1 MASHRSNVMS
11 LARDVKSASLRDRE
25 KAVDELS
32 HLLNP
37 RNRSANLSD
46 LGDKSYHEIFE
57 AIFSFVLR
65 EKPNFYD
72 KKKSQTTS
80 NSAASRLS
88 KCAAAVRMAAG
99 RSVSKLGRKTL
110 LAIVD
115 HITQVLP
122 GPNDD
127 FVPPLLQDYVKALTE
142 VLSRPAHVELLARK
156 KGEAWE
162 LCVDFFLDV
171 ALFMLP
177 DEGDAS
183 ALTLA
188 RASPAPG
195 SGYTRSTGR
204 STPSTQSQRR
214 TAPGEGGP
222 LKDVLEGLYH
232 LVMGGNAPLLRRL
245 KDITQVVI
253 RVLSMK
259 QLSLGSLQTLAFAII
274 NALFSATQTDDL
286 AHSISMVQSL
296 LPLMSYWWRSE
307 KVSQDE
313 VIRALRIEISRSLFL
328 AHLHIEHLVANS
340 TDDNIRQDLEDLIEN
355 LWTEYSKRGE
365 AFRLQL
371 SDITFSPSS
380 LPAYSLQ
387 LDIFG
392 LRPHNV
398 YGEGHWAVV
407 QNLAFLERI
416 MVLSRDKRQESAPE
430 HDEQRRKRRR
440 IRQDMSRIRL
450 KLKATEV
457 AVQRTALQLV
467 PFLLASNSLGRD
479 ELLDL
484 LPDLVALASDKN
496 PVTASW
502 ALVASASCIFYC
514 ESCHDQTDV
523 WRQLWHLAARS
534 ISLPGTSRAACV
546 LLHAILEADV
556 LPYHTIS
563 QDINSIVTT
572 ADVSG
577 PSVLCDASISLMFH
591 VLHLRHARIPSASQ
605 STCHHI
611 IRWVFLRWNPNEST
625 FASYHSLH
633 IHPIEFVNLLR
644 ACCGTPE
651 LKMGFQTA
659 ASGGP
664 LSETWNSLREIEP
677 FSRYILLLEDDP
689 KKPTTS
695 GRCNL
700 LQATNSPPLADANTR
715 YASQKLTLELFY
727 PKLGELT
734 ELCASWTKR
743 MSEGGIQISFDR
755 FQSLLSACLIG
766 TMLLPQIGDLNST
779 QSSSVEPTL
788 MEILEKGLEAALT
801 SVEPTAFVD
810 STLRAVRPV
819 MPDLNTA
826 SLNQIQSSNAG
837 LLRLLAKIWTVI
849 EDRRTQQ
856 SSGNNVDL
864 MDIDGDFDSQSS
876 RASSILTPAAIPRFN
891 TQLRMDTQAFYTET
905 KARLRFLFIISEDAG
920 QIGLVPDGY
929 VEHLINMHDDELLL
943 CQNLLFD
950 IFRSDLIVTPDNALG
965 IIERLGEYV
974 GQMDYQCAEVA
985 LSTCIGVIDG
995 LHPIWLNDKRYLSE
1009 RVGDLYYHFVKV
1021 CLTSNILSPRA
1032 QISMVRLLFTL
1043 LRANSDYGKDQDL
1056 DSSRTCLLYILKNGP
1071 MSVKYAI
1078 SEKIA
1083 DVFDLF
1089 ILKLHDEVFVD
1100 VLDSL
1105 PTDPTD
1111 TTGIA
1116 FRLLVLANL
1125 ACRWSTLLRRCTY
1138 HIFETPGKIPSSTHY
1153 ATRCLVNVS
1162 RTLQLESPKVLF
1174 RLFSRQ
1180 LLYTWLECDPIKDIP
1195 FSIFG
1200 FATLGDLLKSA
1211 QAEAIGLTVMRGQ
1224 DEASTEVARL
1234 LGGSQNDLIRDN
1246 FTTAVAYSMIFG
1258 DSNGGDD
1265 KERGETYVKKML
1277 GRKAYVEAIYI
1288 NFVDIAALFF
1298 DLIDQENSLE
1308 KVFARFKLDYAG
1320 EIMSAMKAIAH
1331 SPAELPAN
1339 QQPMFKA
1346 KYLIN
1351 ELYRLCQNTEFQF
1364 HELWTPPVVV
1374 SIARKLLNTVHSA
1387 LGPLHA
1393 CSVLRKVRILISLAG
1408 AVALESYP
1416 LEMLLNATRKFIVDS
1431 ECADDALGISQYLLA
1446 EGSKHLTTTPSFLAG
1461 YALSTLAS
1469 LRVFLE
1475 SSQSSTTQESQF
1487 KATMGKAEK
1496 FHGWFSKYL
1505 EDYDSPMFKSLEQR
1519 KAFKSITQSAAR
1531 IRSSGNAER
1540 GTAESKLLLDIL
1552 DDGGSEYQLLNDS
1565 SRQLALGLL
1574 CGDFS
1579 IPISSR
1585 DDIIES
1591 DSDALK
1597 HATAVWKSCDTQD
1610 LSDEYLSWAGRVIG
1624 RSFSA
1629 SGSIPA
1635 DILRESYLDRY
1646 QKIAPGSNG
1655 SEMGILY
1662 LLQDLTANPDSMT
1675 AGLAEAALR
1684 STVSEAALQEDEP
1697 LVIACQRSLSESL
1710 LLTSQWGAYRSP
1722 PSDKGTGT
1730 PASSMDEQAVWLED
1744 ISSKNWLL
1752 KLSAHLAQSVPDSII
1767 LSVLSPILARV
1778 EHFAESAFPFVIHL
1792 VLYFQMNQ
1800 QQTLKRH
1807 LSTAMRDWLQC
1818 TAPAAK
1824 DNLKLLINTLLY
1836 LRTQEYPKESSI
1848 ADRSHWLDVDYALAS
1863 ASASRCGMHKT
1874 ALLLA
1879 ELVSSETSRASRRS
1893 SAAKEADM
1901 SETLLTVFEN
1911 IDDPDAYYGLP
1922 EEASLSNVLAR
1933 VEYENDGPKSL
1944 AFRGAQYDSNIRL
1957 GNPVSQSDGQA
1968 LVKALSTL
1976 GLSGLSNSLLQTQE
1990 SLESS
1995 PASLEST
2002 FSTARKL
2009 EIWNLPAPV
2018 SNHHAV
2024 TVYKAYQS
2032 IHQATDISAVRT
2044 AVHDGFSRTMSSL
2057 TAHGLNATALRKR
2070 LGALASLTELDDVLG
2085 VSDTSE
2091 MENILG
2097 KFKSRSDWMRSGLYD
2112 SVSQILSCRG
2122 TTMSMV
2128 SQQNALRSNIKLSVA
2143 AARQMEVESMITA
2156 SEVYRYHQATQE
2168 SLNISMCLTNLI
2180 SPCTSLDLY
2189 VDAAINIEAANS
2201 LWDYGEMST
2210 SIRMLQ
2216 SIDRDSS
2223 LKKQTISVSRS
2234 DLLSKIGYQVS
2245 VARLEKPHDIQKK
2258 YLEPALKELKGKG
2271 QGREAGLVFHQFA
2284 MFCDQ
2289 QLQDPDGLE
2298 DLTRLQNLRKAKS
2311 DEVSELKSLISS
2323 TRDSQLKTRYSHV
2336 LNKEKQWLD
2345 LDEQE
2350 LRRVEQTRSE
2360 FVRLSLENYLLSLI
2374 ASDEHNNDA
2383 LRFTALWLERSEEE
2397 MTNKAVMRYLSEV
2410 PTRKFASLTN
2420 QLTSRL
2426 QDHDTTF
2433 QKLLL
2438 ELVYKICVDHP
2449 YHGMYQIWSG
2459 TKAKAQQ
2466 KDEVAVLRVRA
2477 TDRVAKRLAETQSVS
2492 SIWLSIDKTSK
2503 YYHALAMDRNPNKYK
2518 SGAKIALR
2526 DSTPGHNL
2534 VNCLAKY
2541 RIPSPTMHI
2550 ELSATKDY
2558 SKVPIISKLEPTMTI
2573 ASGVSAP
2580 KIITALGSDG
2590 VRYKQLVKG
2599 GHDDLRQDAIME
2611 QVFSA
2616 VSSLLKL
2623 HRTTQQRN
2631 LGIRTYK
2638 VLPLTASS
2646 GLIEFVP
2653 NTIPLHEFLMPAHER
2668 YYPRDL
2674 KGSQCRKE
2682 IFGVQSRTVET
2693 RISTYR
2699 KVTDR
2704 FHPVMRYFFMEHFM
2718 DPDEW
2723 FVKRLAY
2730 TRSTAAISMLGHVL
2744 GLGDRHGHN
2753 ILLDH
2758 KTGEVVHID
2767 LGVAFEAG
2775 RILPV
2780 PELVPFRLTRDI
2792 VDGMGITKTEGVFR
2806 RCCEFTLDALR
2817 EEQYSIMTILDVLRY
2832 DPLYTWSI
2840 SPLRL
2845 AKLQKARHND
2855 DGVMDDEQSEAE
2867 TKKGKKAVGHVNEPS
2882 EADRALEIVRKKL
2895 SKTLSVT
2902 ATVND
2907 LINQATDERN
2917 LAVLYSDYGSS
2928 SSILSSQTSSTVH
2941 PLKQSRLPPPR
2952 LRRSMQPVAAESTS
2966 PSRRRP
2972 RLDSSSSPSSPTAAS
2987 KRARFEA
2994 VAMTSAKA
3002 RGKLPETIDLTQ
3014 QPSAF
3019 KPYTGAKK
3027 LVIKNLRA
3035 PTSRDAQVTEYYA
3048 RTEKELEGALE
3059 AVFAGRTP
3067 DVPLE
3072 RLYRGVEDVCRK
3084 GDPGKVYRMLKER
3097 IETHLQR
3104 NVLPRIQRN
3113 GGTSD
3118 LDALRS
3124 VLAEW
3129 KTWNTQA
3136 ILIRSTFS
3144 FLDRTHLLR
3153 ESLPSIN
3160 DMTISQFRRMA
3171 FPSQEAVFKTSPGN
3185 KTVAGMCALIEFD
3198 RRGDDRM
3205 DSALL
3210 KDAIMMLYVL
3220 GVYVKHFEPVFL
3232 NHSESYFKDFG
3243 ETWGASSLKD
3253 YIRVSENLLKKEA
3266 HRCIEF
3272 NLDSTTEKQLMD
3284 SAHLHLI
3291 DNYSDKLLNSGNLAK
3306 LLSDREVK
3314 SMKALYDLLRL
3325 SGIQKKMKT
3334 PWGDY
3339 IRTTGA
3345 AIISD
3350 KARGDEMVLRLLEH
3364 RRSLDLMIRDAFGK
3378 DEDFLWG
3385 MREAFGK
3392 FMNDRK
3398 VASCWDTGTSKIG
3411 EMTAKYIDMLLR
3423 GGLKSLPK
3431 ELLSDIKDRATAE
3444 KEGQASTGDED
3455 AELDRQLDQALE
3467 LFRFIEGKDAFEAF
3481 YKKDL
3486 ARRLLM
3492 GRSASQDAERN
3503 MLTKLRGECGSNFTH
3518 NLEQMFK
3525 DQELAKDEMESYKQ
3539 WCQGSLER
3547 KAPLDLQVMILSAA
3561 AWPTYP
3567 DVRLNLPDEV
3577 ATQIERFDQ
3586 YYKNKHTGR
3595 VLTWKHSL
3603 AHCAIKATFAK
3614 GTKELLVSAYQ
3625 AVVLMLFNTVPADG
3639 FLAYE
3644 QIATGTGL
3652 QGGDLDR
3659 TLQSLACGK
3668 ARVLTKH
3675 PKGRDVKPTDTFTF
3689 NKTFTDPKYRVKINQ
3704 IQLKET
3710 KEENKATHE
3719 RIAQDRRFETQAAI
3733 VRIMKSRKT
3742 MGHAELVAEVIN
3754 LTKKRGSVEPA
3765 AIKKEI
3771 ESLIEKDYIER
3782 EGNSYVYLA

>member
-1 MASHRSNVMS
+1 MSSSKSVMN
-11 LARDVKSASLRDRE
+11 LARDVKSASLKERE
-25 KAVDELS
+25 KAVDELAS
-32 HLLNP
+32 LLNP

-46 LGDKSYHEIFE
+46 LGDKGYHEIFE
-57 AIFSFVLR
+57 SIFSFVMR
-65 EKPNFYD
+65 EKPSLRN
-72 KKKSQTTS
+72 KSKSQATS
-80 NSAASRLS
+80 NAAASRLS

-99 RSVSKLGRKTL
+99 RGVSKLGRKTL
-110 LAIVD
+110 LAVVD
-115 HITQVLP
+115 HITQTL
-122 GPNDD
+122 GQKDD
-127 FVPPLLQDYVKALTE
+127 FVPPLLQDYIKALTE
-142 VLSRPAHVELLARK
+142 VLSRPAHVEMLARRG
-156 KGEAWE
+156 GEKWE
-162 LCVDFFLDV
+162 ECVGFLLDV
-171 ALFMLP
+171 AQFMLP
-177 DEGDAS
+177 DEEAT

-188 RASPAPG
+188 RGSPAPG
-195 SGYTRSTGR
+195 SGYGRSTGR

-214 TAPGEGGP
+214 VAPGEGGP

-232 LVMGGNAPLLRRL
+232 LVTAGNAPLLRRYTE
-245 KDITQVVI
+245 ITEVVL
-253 RVLSMK
+253 RVLSLK

-274 NALFSATQTDDL
+274 NVLFSETHADDL
-286 AHSISMVQSL
+286 AHSCSMVKNL

-313 VIRALRIEISRSLFL
+313 VIRALRIEISRSIFL
-328 AHLHIEHLVANS
+328 THLHIEHLVINS
-340 TDDNIRQDLEDLIEN
+340 SDEGIRLDVEDLVEN
-355 LWTEYSKRGE
+355 LWSEYSKRSE

-371 SDITFSPSS
+371 SDITFSTSS
-380 LPAYSLQ
+380 LSKYGLQ
-387 LDIFG
+387 LDVFG

-416 MVLSRDKRQESAPE
+416 MVLSNEKNQEAAPE

-440 IRQDMSRIRL
+440 IRLDMSRIRL
-450 KLKATEV
+450 KLKLADV
-457 AVQRTALQLV
+457 AVRRTALQLV
-467 PFLLASNSLGRD
+467 PFLLASNSLSRD

-502 ALVASASCIFYC
+502 ALVASASCISYC
-514 ESCHDQTDV
+514 EDCHDQADI
-523 WRQLWHLAARS
+523 WRQLWHLATRS

-556 LPYHTIS
+556 LPYHTVS
-563 QDINSIVTT
+563 EDVNGIVTT

-591 VLHLRHARIPSASQ
+591 VLHLRNARIPSASQ

-611 IRWVFLRWNPNEST
+611 IRWIFLRWNPNEST

-633 IHPIEFVNLLR
+633 VQPIELVNLVW
-644 ACCGTPE
+644 ACCGTSE
-651 LKMGFQTA
+651 LKLVIQTVT
-659 ASGGP
+659 SGGP
-664 LSETWNSLREIEP
+664 LSETWNLLGEIES
-677 FSRYILLLEDDP
+677 FSRYILLLKDTPE
-689 KKPTTS
+689 KSKTAGCCTYFQS
-695 GRCNL
+695 
-700 LQATNSPPLADANTR
+700 TNPPPLADANTR
-715 YASQKLTLELFY
+715 YASRKLTLELFY
-727 PKLGELT
+727 PKLGELA
-734 ELCASWTKR
+734 ELCKAWTKR
-743 MSEGGIQISFDR
+743 MNEGGVQISIDR
-755 FQSLLSACLIG
+755 FQSLLSACLTG
-766 TMLLPQIGDLNST
+766 TLLLSQISDLNST
-779 QSSSVEPTL
+779 QSSSVESTL
-788 MEILEKGLEAALT
+788 MEILEKGLDAALT
-801 SVEPTAFVD
+801 SVEPMAFAD
-810 STLRAVRPV
+810 SVLRAVRPM
-819 MPDLNTA
+819 MPDLTTA
-826 SLNQIQSSNAG
+826 NLNQMQGNNAG
-837 LLRLLAKIWTVI
+837 LLRLLAKVWSVI
-849 EDRRTQQ
+849 EDRKSQQ
-856 SSGNNVDL
+856 SSGNDVDL
-864 MDIDGDFDSQSS
+864 MDIDEEFESQSS

-891 TQLRMDTQAFYTET
+891 IQLRMDARAFYAET
-905 KARLRFLFIISEDAG
+905 KARLQFLSILNDDIG
-920 QIGLVPDGY
+920 QIGLVPDAFI
-929 VEHLINMHDDELLL
+929 EHLINMPDDELLL
-943 CQNLLFD
+943 CQNLLFE
-950 IFRSDLIVTPDNALG
+950 IFNSDLIITPDNALAV
-965 IIERLGEYV
+965 IERLGECISEP
-974 GQMDYQCAEVA
+974 DYQYAEVA

-995 LHPIWLNDKRYLSE
+995 LHSIWLNDTRQLSD
-1009 RVGDLYYHFVKV
+1009 RVGDLYNHFVKV
-1021 CLTSNILSPRA
+1021 CLPSNMLSPRT
-1032 QISMVRLLFTL
+1032 QISMIRLLFTL
-1043 LRANSDYGKDQDL
+1043 LRANSDYGKDQGL

-1071 MSVKYAI
+1071 MSVKYTI
-1078 SEKIA
+1078 SERIA

-1089 ILKLHDEVFVD
+1089 ILKLHDEIFVD
-1100 VLDSL
+1100 VLDNL
-1105 PTDPTD
+1105 PTDPAD

-1116 FRLLVLANL
+1116 FRLLVLSNL

-1138 HIFETPGKIPSSTHY
+1138 HIFETPGKIPVSTEY
-1153 ATRCLVNVS
+1153 ATRCLLNVS

-1180 LLYTWLECDPIKDIP
+1180 LLYTWLECDPIEDIP

-1200 FATLGDLLKSA
+1200 FSTLGDLLKSA

-1224 DEASTEVARL
+1224 DEASAEVARL
-1234 LGGSQNDLIRDN
+1234 LGTSESDLIREN
-1246 FTTAVAYSMIFG
+1246 FATAMAYSMIFG

-1265 KERGETYVKKML
+1265 KERGEAHIKKVL
-1277 GRKAYVEAIYI
+1277 GRQLYLEAMYLD
-1288 NFVDIAALFF
+1288 FLGVGALFF
-1298 DLIDQENSLE
+1298 DLIDQENSME

-1320 EIMSAMKAIAH
+1320 EIMSAIKAISH

-1351 ELYRLCQNTEFQF
+1351 ELHRLCQSSEFQF
-1364 HELWTPPVVV
+1364 HDLWSPPVVV
-1374 SIARKLLNTVHSA
+1374 FIARTLLNTVHPA

-1393 CSVLRKVRILISLAG
+1393 CSVLRKVRILICLAG
-1408 AVALESYP
+1408 PVALESYP
-1416 LEMLLNATRKFIVDS
+1416 LEMLLNATREFIVDS

-1446 EGSKHLTTTPSFLAG
+1446 EGAKHLSTNPSFLAG

-1487 KATMGKAEK
+1487 KATMSKAEK

-1505 EDYDSPMFKSLEQR
+1505 EEYDSPMFKNLEQR
-1519 KAFKSITQSAAR
+1519 EAFKSITQSAAR

-1552 DDGGSEYQLLNDS
+1552 DDGGSEYQLLNDT

-1579 IPISSR
+1579 IPLSSR

-1591 DSDALK
+1591 DQDALK
-1597 HATAVWKSCDTQD
+1597 HAAAVWKSCGTQN
-1610 LSDEYLSWAGRVIG
+1610 LSDEYLAWAGRVVG

-1629 SGSIPA
+1629 SGGIPT
-1635 DILRESYLDRY
+1635 DILRESHLARY
-1646 QKIAPGSNG
+1646 QKIAPDSNG
-1655 SEMGILY
+1655 SEIGILC
-1662 LLQDLTANPDSMT
+1662 LLQDLTSSTDSVT

-1684 STVSEAALQEDEP
+1684 TAVSDSTMNGDDTLIV
-1697 LVIACQRSLSESL
+1697 ACQQGLSESL
-1710 LLTSQWGAYRSP
+1710 LQTSQLGPYRSP
-1722 PSDKGTGT
+1722 PSDKRAGT
-1730 PASSMDEQAVWLED
+1730 PTSSIDEQAVWVED
-1744 ISSKNWLL
+1744 ITSKNWLPN
-1752 KLSAHLAQSVPDSII
+1752 LSAYMAKSVDESIM
-1767 LSVLSPILARV
+1767 LKVLPPILAKV
-1778 EHFAESAFPFVIHL
+1778 EHFAESAFPFVVHL
-1792 VLYFQMNQ
+1792 VLSSRINQ
-1800 QQTLKRH
+1800 QTSLKRQ
-1807 LSTAMRDWLQC
+1807 LSSSIKEWLQC

-1836 LRTQEYPKESSI
+1836 LRTQEYPRESSI
-1848 ADRSHWLDVDYALAS
+1848 ADRSHWLNIDYALAS
-1863 ASASRCGMHKT
+1863 GSASRCGMHKT
-1874 ALLLA
+1874 ALLFA
-1879 ELVSSETSRASRRS
+1879 ELVSSETTRSSRRS
-1893 SAAKEADM
+1893 SAAAAKETDM
-1901 SETLLTVFEN
+1901 SETLLTIFEN

-1922 EEASLSNVLAR
+1922 EEASLSKVLAR

-1957 GNPVSQSDGQA
+1957 GNPIAQSDGQA

-1976 GLSGLSNSLLQTQE
+1976 GLSGLSNSLLQVQQN
-1990 SLESS
+1990 LESS

-2009 EIWNLPAPV
+2009 EIWNLPAPT

-2032 IHQATDISAVRT
+2032 IHQATDIGVVRT
-2044 AVHDGFSRTMSSL
+2044 AVHDGFTRTMSSL

-2085 VSDTSE
+2085 VSDTVE
-2091 MENILG
+2091 MESILS
-2097 KFKSRSDWMRSGLYD
+2097 KFKSRSNWMRSGLYD

-2128 SQQNALRSNIKLSVA
+2128 SQQNALRSNLKLSAA

-2156 SEVYRYHQATQE
+2156 SGVYRYHQATQE
-2168 SLNISMCLTNLI
+2168 NLNLSTSLTNLI
-2180 SPCTSLDLY
+2180 APCALLDLH

-2216 SIDRDSS
+2216 SIERDSS
-2223 LKKQTISVSRS
+2223 LQKQTIPVSRS
-2234 DLLSKIGYQVS
+2234 DLLSKIGFQVS

-2271 QGREAGLVFHQFA
+2271 QGREAGMVYHQFA

-2298 DLTRLQNLRKAKS
+2298 DLTRLQGLKKAKS
-2311 DEVSELKSLISS
+2311 DEVSELKLLIST
-2323 TRDSQLKTRYSHV
+2323 TRDSQLKNRYSHV

-2350 LRRVEQTRSE
+2350 LRRVEHTRSE

-2397 MTNKAVMRYLSEV
+2397 MTNKAVLKSVYDV
-2410 PTRKFASLTN
+2410 PTRKFAGLTN

-2426 QDHDTTF
+2426 QDNDTAF
-2433 QKLLL
+2433 QKILL

-2466 KDEVAVLRVRA
+2466 KDEVAVKRVRA
-2477 TDRVAKRLAETQSVS
+2477 TDRVAKRLAETQSVA

-2558 SKVPIISKLEPTMTI
+2558 TKAPIISKLEPTMTI

-2653 NTIPLHEFLMPAHER
+2653 NTVPLHEFLMPAHER

-2693 RISTYR
+2693 RINTYR
-2699 KVTDR
+2699 KVTEK

-2867 TKKGKKAVGHVNEPS
+2867 TKKGKKTGGHVNEPS

-2917 LAVLYSDYGSS
+2917 LAVLYSGW
-2928 SSILSSQTSSTVH
+2928 
-2941 PLKQSRLPPPR
+2941 
-2952 LRRSMQPVAAESTS
+2952 AA
-2966 PSRRRP
+2966 
-2972 RLDSSSSPSSPTAAS
+2972 
-2987 KRARFEA
+2987 
-2994 VAMTSAKA
+2994 
-3002 RGKLPETIDLTQ
+3002 
-3014 QPSAF
+3014 
-3019 KPYTGAKK
+3019 
-3027 LVIKNLRA
+3027 
-3035 PTSRDAQVTEYYA
+3035 YA
-3048 RTEKELEGALE
+3048 
-3059 AVFAGRTP
+3059 
-3067 DVPLE
+3067 
-3072 RLYRGVEDVCRK
+3072 
-3084 GDPGKVYRMLKER
+3084 
-3097 IETHLQR
+3097 
-3104 NVLPRIQRN
+3104 
-3113 GGTSD
+3113 
-3118 LDALRS
+3118 
-3124 VLAEW
+3124 
-3129 KTWNTQA
+3129 
-3136 ILIRSTFS
+3136 
-3144 FLDRTHLLR
+3144 
-3153 ESLPSIN
+3153 
-3160 DMTISQFRRMA
+3160 
-3171 FPSQEAVFKTSPGN
+3171 
-3185 KTVAGMCALIEFD
+3185 
-3198 RRGDDRM
+3198 
-3205 DSALL
+3205 
-3210 KDAIMMLYVL
+3210 
-3220 GVYVKHFEPVFL
+3220 
-3232 NHSESYFKDFG
+3232 
-3243 ETWGASSLKD
+3243 
-3253 YIRVSENLLKKEA
+3253 
-3266 HRCIEF
+3266 
-3272 NLDSTTEKQLMD
+3272 
-3284 SAHLHLI
+3284 
-3291 DNYSDKLLNSGNLAK
+3291 
-3306 LLSDREVK
+3306 
-3314 SMKALYDLLRL
+3314 
-3325 SGIQKKMKT
+3325 
-3334 PWGDY
+3334 
-3339 IRTTGA
+3339 
-3345 AIISD
+3345 
-3350 KARGDEMVLRLLEH
+3350 
-3364 RRSLDLMIRDAFGK
+3364 
-3378 DEDFLWG
+3378 
-3385 MREAFGK
+3385 
-3392 FMNDRK
+3392 
-3398 VASCWDTGTSKIG
+3398 
-3411 EMTAKYIDMLLR
+3411 
-3423 GGLKSLPK
+3423 
-3431 ELLSDIKDRATAE
+3431 
-3444 KEGQASTGDED
+3444 
-3455 AELDRQLDQALE
+3455 
-3467 LFRFIEGKDAFEAF
+3467 
-3481 YKKDL
+3481 
-3486 ARRLLM
+3486 
-3492 GRSASQDAERN
+3492 
-3503 MLTKLRGECGSNFTH
+3503 
-3518 NLEQMFK
+3518 
-3525 DQELAKDEMESYKQ
+3525 
-3539 WCQGSLER
+3539 
-3547 KAPLDLQVMILSAA
+3547 
-3561 AWPTYP
+3561 
-3567 DVRLNLPDEV
+3567 
-3577 ATQIERFDQ
+3577 
-3586 YYKNKHTGR
+3586 
-3595 VLTWKHSL
+3595 
-3603 AHCAIKATFAK
+3603 
-3614 GTKELLVSAYQ
+3614 
-3625 AVVLMLFNTVPADG
+3625 
-3639 FLAYE
+3639 
-3644 QIATGTGL
+3644 
-3652 QGGDLDR
+3652 
-3659 TLQSLACGK
+3659 
-3668 ARVLTKH
+3668 
-3675 PKGRDVKPTDTFTF
+3675 
-3689 NKTFTDPKYRVKINQ
+3689 
-3704 IQLKET
+3704 
-3710 KEENKATHE
+3710 
-3719 RIAQDRRFETQAAI
+3719 
-3733 VRIMKSRKT
+3733 
-3742 MGHAELVAEVIN
+3742 
-3754 LTKKRGSVEPA
+3754 
-3765 AIKKEI
+3765 
-3771 ESLIEKDYIER
+3771 
-3782 EGNSYVYLA
+3782 

>member
-1 MASHRSNVMS
+1 MASSHGLSVMN
-11 LARDVKSASLRDRE
+11 LARDVKSASVKDRE
-25 KAVDELS
+25 KAVDELA

-37 RNRSANLSD
+37 RNRSTNLSD

-72 KKKSQTTS
+72 KKKSQSTT
-80 NSAASRLS
+80 ASRLS
-88 KCAAAVRMAAG
+88 KCADAVRMTVG
-99 RSVSKLGRKTL
+99 RGNTKIGRKTL

-122 GPNDD
+122 GPNNND
-127 FVPPLLQDYVKALTE
+127 FVPPLLQDYIKALTE
-142 VLSRPAHVELLARK
+142 VLSRPAHVEILARK
-156 KGEAWE
+156 DGQAWDI
-162 LCVDFFLDV
+162 CVGFFLDV
-171 ALFMLP
+171 AIFLLP
-177 DEGDAS
+177 DEVDVP
-183 ALTLA
+183 TLA
-188 RASPAPG
+188 LARPSPIRSSPAPG
-195 SGYTRSTGR
+195 SGYGRSGGR

-214 TAPGEGGP
+214 ATPGEGGL
-222 LKDVLEGLYH
+222 LKDVLEGLYY
-232 LVMGGNAPLLRRL
+232 LVIGGNAPLLR
-245 KDITQVVI
+245 KFKEIGQVVL
-253 RVLSMK
+253 RVLSLR
-259 QLSLGSLQTLAFAII
+259 QLSLGSLQTLAFAIV
-274 NALFSATQTDDL
+274 NAIFSATHADDL
-286 AHSISMVQSL
+286 LQANSTVQSL

-313 VIRALRIEISRSLFL
+313 VIRALRIEISRSIILT
-328 AHLHIEHLVANS
+328 HLHIEHLVVNS
-340 TDDNIRQDLEDLIEN
+340 SDEYLRLDLEDLVEN
-355 LWTEYSKRGE
+355 MWSEYSRRGE
-365 AFRLQL
+365 AFRLQM
-371 SDITFSPSS
+371 SDITFALSS
-380 LPAYSLQ
+380 LPTHGLQ
-387 LDIFG
+387 LNIFG

-398 YGEGHWAVV
+398 YGEGHWAIV

-416 MVLSRDKRQESAPE
+416 MVLPHTKNREDLVE
-430 HDEQRRKRRR
+430 HDEQPRKRRR
-440 IRQDMSRIRL
+440 TQKEMSRIRL
-450 KLKATEV
+450 KLKAVEV
-457 AVQRTALQLV
+457 AVRRTALQLI
-467 PFLLASNSLGRD
+467 PFLLAGNSLGRD

-484 LPDLVALASDKN
+484 LPDLISLAADKN

-502 ALVASASCIFYC
+502 AMIASAS
-514 ESCHDQTDV
+514 
-523 WRQLWHLAARS
+523 
-534 ISLPGTSRAACV
+534 LPGPSRAACV

-563 QDINSIVTT
+563 QDINNMVTT

-577 PSVLCDASISLMFH
+577 PSVLCDASISFMFH
-591 VLHLRHARIPSASQ
+591 VLHLRNAKIPSASQ
-605 STCHHI
+605 GTCHHI
-611 IRWVFLRWNPNEST
+611 IRWIFLRWNPSEAA
-625 FASYHSLH
+625 FASYQSLH
-633 IHPIEFVNLLR
+633 IQPIELVNLVR
-644 ACCGTPE
+644 ACCGTTALE
-651 LKMGFQTA
+651 LNSRTA
-659 ASGGP
+659 APGGQ
-664 LSETWNSLREIEP
+664 LTEAWNSFREIES
-677 FSRYILLLEDDP
+677 FTRYILLLSHESDS
-689 KKPTTS
+689 S
-695 GRCNL
+695 GTVGSCSFSTH
-700 LQATNSPPLADANTR
+700 TNPPPLADANTR

-734 ELCASWTKR
+734 ELCTSWNKR
-743 MSEGGIQISFDR
+743 MNEGGIQISPDR
-755 FQSLLSACLIG
+755 FQSLLSACLVG
-766 TMLLPQIGDLNST
+766 TLLLPLLDDLNST
-779 QSSSVEPTL
+779 QSSSIESSL
-788 MEILEKGLEAALT
+788 KEIMKKGLKTALT
-801 SVEPTAFVD
+801 SVEPSAFVD
-810 STLRAVRPV
+810 SVLRAVRPV
-819 MPDLNTA
+819 MPDLTTT
-826 SLNQIQSSNAG
+826 SLNHIQTSCSG
-837 LLRLLAKIWTVI
+837 LLNLLTETWNSIGGRQ
-849 EDRRTQQ
+849 DQ
-856 SSGNNVDL
+856 SNSGHRIDL
-864 MDIDGDFDSQSS
+864 MDIDEEFDSQSS
-876 RASSILTPAAIPRFN
+876 RASSLHVPVAIPRFN
-891 TQLRMDTQAFYTET
+891 IQMKLDIQAFYTET
-905 KARLRFLFIISEDAG
+905 KARLQLLSLIKEDIG
-920 QIGLVPDGY
+920 QIGLVPDAY
-929 VEHLINMHDDELLL
+929 VEHLINMPDDELLMCQSLL
-943 CQNLLFD
+943 CEVFS
-950 IFRSDLIVTPDNALG
+950 SDLIVTPDNALS

-974 GQMDYQCAEVA
+974 GMVDYQCAEVA

-995 LHPIWLNDKRYLSE
+995 LHPIWLNDKQYLSE
-1009 RVGDLYYHFVKV
+1009 RVGDLYDHFIKV
-1021 CLTSNILSPRA
+1021 CLSSNIFSPGA
-1032 QISMVRLLFTL
+1032 QISMVQLLFSL
-1043 LRANSDYGKDQDL
+1043 LRANTEYGKDQGL

-1071 MSVKYAI
+1071 MPVKYVI
-1078 SEKIA
+1078 SQRIA
-1083 DVFDLF
+1083 GVFDLF
-1089 ILKLHDEVFVD
+1089 VLKLHDEVFVD

-1105 PTDPTD
+1105 PTDPLD

-1116 FRLLVLANL
+1116 FRLLVLSNL
-1125 ACRWSTLLRRCTY
+1125 ACRWTTLLRRCTY
-1138 HIFETPGKIPSSTHY
+1138 HIFETPGKIPDSTEY
-1153 ATRCLVNVS
+1153 ATQCLINVS
-1162 RTLQLESPKVLF
+1162 RMLKLDSPKALF

-1180 LLYTWLECDPIKDIP
+1180 LLYTWLECDPIEDIP

-1211 QAEAIGLTVMRGQ
+1211 QSEAIGLTVMRGQ
-1224 DEASTEVARL
+1224 DEAFSEVCRL
-1234 LGGSQNDLIRDN
+1234 LGSSESDLVREN
-1246 FTTAVAYSMIFG
+1246 FTTAIAYSMIFG
-1258 DSNGGDD
+1258 DSNGGGD
-1265 KERGETYVKKML
+1265 KERGEAHAKKLL
-1277 GRKAYVEAIYI
+1277 GRKVYVESIYI

-1320 EIMSAMKAIAH
+1320 EILSAVKAISH

-1351 ELYRLCQNTEFQF
+1351 ELHRLCQNTEFQF
-1364 HELWTPPVVV
+1364 HDLWTPPVVV
-1374 SIARKLLNTVHSA
+1374 SIARKLLNTVHPA

-1393 CSVLRKVRILISLAG
+1393 CSVLRKVRVLISLAG
-1408 AVALESYP
+1408 SVVLDSYP
-1416 LEMLLNATRKFIVDS
+1416 LEMLLNATRKFITDS
-1431 ECADDALGISQYLLA
+1431 ECADDALGISQYLLS
-1446 EGSKHLTTTPSFLAG
+1446 EGAKHISTVPSFLAG

-1496 FHGWFSKYL
+1496 FHGWLSKYL
-1505 EDYDSPMFKSLEQR
+1505 EEYDSPMFKNLEQR
-1519 KAFKSITQSAAR
+1519 DAFRSITQSAAR

-1552 DDGGSEYQLLNDS
+1552 NDGGSDHQLLNDS

-1579 IPISSR
+1579 IPVSSGT
-1585 DDIIES
+1585 DIIES
-1591 DSDALK
+1591 DQDALK
-1597 HATAVWKSCDTQD
+1597 HSTAVWKSCDTEN
-1610 LSDEYLSWAGRVIG
+1610 LSDSYLAWAGRVVG
-1624 RSFSA
+1624 RAFSA
-1629 SGSIPA
+1629 SGEIPT
-1635 DILRESYLDRY
+1635 DILRESYLTRY
-1646 QKIAPGSNG
+1646 QQIAPGSNG

-1662 LLQDLTANPDSMT
+1662 LLQDLTTNPDSIT
-1675 AGLAEAALR
+1675 TGLAEAALR
-1684 STVSEAALQEDEP
+1684 SIVSDANLQGDEP
-1697 LVIACQRSLSESL
+1697 LVVACQKSLTESL
-1710 LLTSQWGAYRSP
+1710 LITSQWGAHRSP
-1722 PSDKGTGT
+1722 PSDKSPGT
-1730 PASSMDEQAVWLED
+1730 PASSVNEQDVWSEE
-1744 ISSKNWLL
+1744 ITSKGWLP
-1752 KLSAHLAQSVPDSII
+1752 KLSAHLAQSVPESII
-1767 LSVLSPILARV
+1767 LSVLTPILARV
-1778 EHFAESAFPFVIHL
+1778 EHFAESAFPFVVHL
-1792 VLYFQMNQ
+1792 VLYFQINQ
-1800 QQTLKRH
+1800 QQALKRQ
-1807 LSTAMRDWLQC
+1807 LTVAIKGWLQC
-1818 TAPAAK
+1818 TDPAAK
-1824 DNLKLLINTLLY
+1824 DNLKLLINALLY
-1836 LRTQEYPKESSI
+1836 LRTQEFPKESSI
-1848 ADRSHWLDVDYALAS
+1848 ADRSHWLDVDSALVAS
-1863 ASASRCGMHKT
+1863 TASRCSMHKT
-1874 ALLLA
+1874 ALLFIEHA
-1879 ELVSSETSRASRRS
+1879 SPETSRPSRRS
-1893 SAAKEADM
+1893 STGKETDM
-1901 SETLLTVFEN
+1901 SETLLTIFEN

-1922 EEASLSNVLAR
+1922 EEPSLSKVLAR
-1933 VEYENDGPKSL
+1933 VEYENDGPRSL

-1957 GNPVSQSDGQA
+1957 GNPMAQTDGQA
-1968 LVKALSTL
+1968 LVRALGTL

-1990 SLESS
+1990 NLESS
-1995 PASLEST
+1995 PAALDDT

-2009 EIWNLPAPV
+2009 EIWNLPAPS

-2032 IHQATDISAVRT
+2032 IHQATDIASVRT

-2057 TAHGLNATALRKR
+2057 VAHGLNATALRQR

-2091 MENILG
+2091 MDGLID
-2097 KFKSRSDWMRSGLYD
+2097 KFKNRSDWMRSGLYG

-2128 SQQNALRSNIKLSVA
+2128 SQKNTLRSNIKLSA
-2143 AARQMEVESMITA
+2143 ATARQMEVEAMITA
-2156 SEVYRYHQATQE
+2156 SQIYRYHQATQE
-2168 SLNISMCLTNLI
+2168 SLNISTRLTNLI
-2180 SPCTSLDLY
+2180 APCAALELH
-2189 VDAAINIEAANS
+2189 VDAAVNIETANS

-2216 SIDRDSS
+2216 GIDRDTS
-2223 LKKQTISVSRS
+2223 LKKQTFPVSRS

-2271 QGREAGLVFHQFA
+2271 QGRQAGSVFHQFA

-2298 DLTRLQNLRKAKS
+2298 DLTRLQNLKKAKS
-2311 DEVSELKSLISS
+2311 DEVTELKTLISN
-2323 TRDSQLKTRYSHV
+2323 TRDTQMKTKYSHV

-2360 FVRLSLENYLLSLI
+2360 FVRLSLENYLLTLI

-2397 MTNKAVMRYLSEV
+2397 ATNKAVMRYLSEV
-2410 PTRKFASLTN
+2410 PTRKFAGLTN

-2466 KDEVAVLRVRA
+2466 KDDVAVLRVRA
-2477 TDRVAKRLAETQSVS
+2477 TDRIGKRLAETQSVAN
-2492 SIWLSIDKTSK
+2492 IWLSIDKTSK

-2518 SGAKIALR
+2518 SGAKIQLR

-2550 ELSATKDY
+2550 EISATKDY

-2580 KIITALGSDG
+2580 KIITAVGSDG

-2699 KVTDR
+2699 KVTER
-2704 FHPVMRYFFMEHFM
+2704 FHPVMRYFFVEHFM

-2723 FVKRLAY
+2723 FLKRLAY

-2792 VDGMGITKTEGVFR
+2792 VDGMGITRTEGVFR

-2817 EEQYSIMTILDVLRY
+2817 EEQYSIMTILDVLRF

-2855 DGVMDDEQSEAE
+2855 GSLMDDEQSETE
-2867 TKKGKKAVGHVNEPS
+2867 TKKGKRAAGHVNEPS

-2917 LAVLYSDYGSS
+2917 LAVLYSG
-2928 SSILSSQTSSTVH
+2928 LFVQSTA
-2941 PLKQSRLPPPR
+2941 
-2952 LRRSMQPVAAESTS
+2952 RSMQPLAAASTS

-2972 RLDSSSSPSSPTAAS
+2972 RLDSSSSASSPLAATS
-2987 KRARFEA
+2987 KRPRFE
-2994 VAMTSAKA
+2994 MTSAKA
-3002 RGKLPETIDLTQ
+3002 RGKLPETVDLTQ

-3019 KPYTGAKK
+3019 KPYAGAKK

-3035 PTSRDAQVTEYYA
+3035 PKSRDTQVAEYYA

-3084 GDPGKVYRMLKER
+3084 GDPAKVYQMLKER
-3097 IETHLQR
+3097 IDVHLQR
-3104 NVLPRIQRN
+3104 IVLPRIQKSGRGSN
-3113 GGTSD
+3113 
-3118 LDALRS
+3118 LDILKA
-3124 VLAEW
+3124 VLGEW
-3129 KTWNTQA
+3129 KTWNTQT

-3144 FLDRTHLLR
+3144 FLDRTYLLR
-3153 ESLPSIN
+3153 ENLSSIN
-3160 DMTISQFRRMA
+3160 DMAISQFRKMA
-3171 FPSQEAVFKTSPGN
+3171 FHPQSHAYKNSVGAQL
-3185 KTVAGMCALIEFD
+3185 VAGICELIEND
-3198 RRGDDRM
+3198 RKNSDQTEP
-3205 DSALL
+3205 ALL
-3210 KDAIMMLYVL
+3210 KDSVMMLYVL
-3220 GVYVKHFEPVFL
+3220 GVYVKHFEPIFL
-3232 NHSESYFKDFG
+3232 QGSAQYFKEFG
-3243 ETWGASSLKD
+3243 EAWSTSSLKD
-3253 YIRVSENLLKKEA
+3253 YILVCEKLLKKEDY
-3266 HRCIEF
+3266 RCIQF

-3291 DNYSDKLLNSGNLAK
+3291 GNYSEKLLHGGNLAK
-3306 LLSDREVK
+3306 LLSDREVM

-3339 IRTTGA
+3339 IKTTGA
-3345 AIISD
+3345 AIVGD
-3350 KARGDEMVLRLLEH
+3350 KDRGDEMVLRLLEL
-3364 RRSLDLMIRDAFGK
+3364 RRSLDLMIRDAFAK

-3385 MREAFGK
+3385 MRESFAK

-3411 EMTAKYIDMLLR
+3411 EMIAKYIDMLLR

-3431 ELLSDIKDRATAE
+3431 ELLSDLKDRATAE

-3539 WCQGSLER
+3539 WCQGSIDR
-3547 KAPLDLQVMILSAA
+3547 RAPLDLSVMILSAA

-3577 ATQIERFDQ
+3577 ATQIERFDN

-3603 AHCAIKATFAK
+3603 AHCSIKATFAK
-3614 GTKELLVSAYQ
+3614 GPKELLVSAYQ
-3625 AVVLMLFNTVPADG
+3625 AAVLVLFNSVPADG
-3639 FLAYE
+3639 FLAHE

-3668 ARVLTKH
+3668 ARVLSKH

-3689 NKTFTDPKYRVKINQ
+3689 NKAFTDPKYRVKINQ

-3733 VRIMKSRKT
+3733 VRIMKSRKS
-3742 MGHAELVAEVIN
+3742 MGHSELVAEVIN

-3771 ESLIEKDYIER
+3771 ESLMEKDYIDR
-3782 EGNSYVYLA
+3782 EDNTYVYLA

>member
-1 MASHRSNVMS
+1 MASSHGFSVMN

-25 KAVDELS
+25 KAVEELG

-65 EKPNFYD
+65 EKPVLYD
-72 KKKSQTTS
+72 RKKSQTTL
-80 NSAASRLS
+80 NSTATRLS
-88 KCAAAVRMAAG
+88 KCADAVRMAVG
-99 RSVSKLGRKTL
+99 RGNSKIGRKTL

-122 GPNDD
+122 GPSDD
-127 FVPPLLQDYVKALTE
+127 FVPPLLQDYIKALTE
-142 VLSRPAHVELLARK
+142 VLSRPAHVEILARK
-156 KGEAWE
+156 DGQAWD
-162 LCVDFFLDV
+162 LCVRFFLDV
-171 ALFMLP
+171 ASFLLP
-177 DEGDAS
+177 DEGDVS
-183 ALTLA
+183 TLTLA
-188 RASPAPG
+188 RASPALARSSPAPG
-195 SGYTRSTGR
+195 SGYGRSGGR

-214 TAPGEGGP
+214 AAPGEGGL
-222 LKDVLEGLYH
+222 LKDVLEGLYY
-232 LVMGGNAPLLRRL
+232 LVTGGNAPLLKQF
-245 KDITQVVI
+245 KDITQTVL
-253 RVLSMK
+253 RVLSRK
-259 QLSLGSLQTLAFAII
+259 QLSLGSLQTLAFAIV
-274 NALFSATQTDDL
+274 NALFSATHADDL
-286 AHSISMVQSL
+286 SHANSVVQSL

-313 VIRALRIEISRSLFL
+313 VIRALRIEISRSILL
-328 AHLHIEHLVANS
+328 THLHIEHLIVNS
-340 TDDNIRQDLEDLIEN
+340 PDENTRLDLEDLVEN
-355 LWTEYSKRGE
+355 IWSEYSRRGE
-365 AFRLQL
+365 AFRLQV
-371 SDITFSPSS
+371 SDITFALSS
-380 LPAYSLQ
+380 LPAYGLQ
-387 LDIFG
+387 LDVFG

-398 YGEGHWAVV
+398 YGEGHWAIV
-407 QNLAFLERI
+407 QNLAFLERL
-416 MVLSRDKRQESAPE
+416 MVLPRAKIQGDVEE
-430 HDEQRRKRRR
+430 YDEQPRKRRR
-440 IRQDMSRIRL
+440 TRQDVSRIRL
-450 KLKATEV
+450 KLKAVEV
-457 AVQRTALQLV
+457 SVRRTALQLV
-467 PFLLASNSLGRD
+467 PFLLAGNSMSRD

-484 LPDLVALASDKN
+484 LPDLVSLATDKN
-496 PVTASW
+496 PVTTSW
-502 ALVASASCIFYC
+502 ALIASASCISYSK
-514 ESCHDQTDV
+514 SCHDQGDI
-523 WRQLWHLAARS
+523 WRQLWHLATRS

-563 QDINSIVTT
+563 QDINNMVTT

-577 PSVLCDASISLMFH
+577 PSVLCDASIGLMFH
-591 VLHLRHARIPSASQ
+591 VLHLRNSRIPSASQ
-605 STCHHI
+605 NTCHHI
-611 IRWVFLRWNPNEST
+611 IRWIFLRWNPNESA

-633 IHPIEFVNLLR
+633 VQPIELVNLIR
-644 ACCGTPE
+644 ACCGTTALE
-651 LKMGFQTA
+651 LNSHLA
-659 ASGGP
+659 APGGP
-664 LSETWNSLREIEP
+664 LTETWSSFKEIEP
-677 FSRYILLLEDDP
+677 FTRYILLIQDESDNSASVGHCSFL
-689 KKPTTS
+689 KS
-695 GRCNL
+695 
-700 LQATNSPPLADANTR
+700 TNPPPLADANTR

-734 ELCASWTKR
+734 ELCTSWTKK
-743 MSEGGIQISFDR
+743 MNEGGIQISFDR

-766 TMLLPQIGDLNST
+766 TLLLPLLSDLNST
-779 QSSSVEPTL
+779 QSSSVDSTL
-788 MEILEKGLEAALT
+788 KEIIDKGLNSALT

-810 STLRAVRPV
+810 SILRAIRPV
-819 MPDLNTA
+819 MPDLATA
-826 SLNQIQSSNAG
+826 SLNRIHASNPG
-837 LLRLLAKIWTVI
+837 LLHLFARMWTAI
-849 EDRRTQQ
+849 REQKDQPNPD
-856 SSGNNVDL
+856 NNIDL
-864 MDIDGDFDSQSS
+864 MDIDEEFDSQSS
-876 RASSILTPAAIPRFN
+876 RASSVHAPVAVPRFN
-891 TQLRMDTQAFYTET
+891 IQMKLDTHAFYNET
-905 KARLRFLFIISEDAG
+905 RARLQFLSIIDGDIG
-920 QIGLVPDGY
+920 QIGLVPDAY
-929 VEHLINMHDDELLL
+929 VEYLINMPDDELLM
-943 CQNLLFD
+943 CQNMLYEVFS
-950 IFRSDLIVTPDNALG
+950 SDLIVTPDNALA

-974 GQMDYQCAEVA
+974 GLADYQCAEVA

-1021 CLTSNILSPRA
+1021 CLTSNIFSPRV
-1032 QISMVRLLFTL
+1032 QTSMIQLLFTL
-1043 LRANSDYGKDQDL
+1043 LRANTEYGKEQGL

-1078 SEKIA
+1078 SQKIA

-1089 ILKLHDEVFVD
+1089 VLKLHDEVFVD

-1105 PTDPTD
+1105 PTDPLD

-1116 FRLLVLANL
+1116 FRLLVLSNL

-1138 HIFETPGKIPSSTHY
+1138 HIFETPGKIADSTDY
-1153 ATRCLVNVS
+1153 ATRCLINVS
-1162 RTLQLESPKVLF
+1162 RTLKLDSPKALF

-1180 LLYTWLECDPIKDIP
+1180 LLYTWLECDPIEDIP

-1211 QAEAIGLTVMRGQ
+1211 QSEAIGLTVMRGQ
-1224 DEASTEVARL
+1224 NEAFTEVCRL
-1234 LGGSQNDLIRDN
+1234 LGSSESDLVREN
-1246 FTTAVAYSMIFG
+1246 FTTAIAYSMIFG

-1265 KERGETYVKKML
+1265 KERGEAHVKKLL
-1277 GRKAYVEAIYI
+1277 GRKIYVESIYI
-1288 NFVDIAALFF
+1288 NFIDIAALFF
-1298 DLIDQENSLE
+1298 DLIDQENFLE
-1308 KVFARFKLDYAG
+1308 RVFARFKLDYAG
-1320 EIMSAMKAIAH
+1320 EIMSAMKAISH

-1351 ELYRLCQNTEFQF
+1351 ELHRLCQNTEFQF
-1364 HELWTPPVVV
+1364 HDLWTPPVVV
-1374 SIARKLLNTVHSA
+1374 SIARKLLNTVHPA

-1393 CSVLRKVRILISLAG
+1393 CSVLRKVRVLISLAG
-1408 AVALESYP
+1408 SVPLDSYP
-1416 LEMLLNATRKFIVDS
+1416 LEMLLNATRKFITDS

-1446 EGSKHLTTTPSFLAG
+1446 EGSGHLSNVPSFLAG

-1487 KATMGKAEK
+1487 KATMSKAEK

-1505 EDYDSPMFKSLEQR
+1505 EEYDTPMFKNLAQR
-1519 KAFKSITQSAAR
+1519 SAFKSITQSAAR

-1540 GTAESKLLLDIL
+1540 ETAESKLLLDIL
-1552 DDGGSEYQLLNDS
+1552 DDGGSDHQLLNDS

-1579 IPISSR
+1579 IPASSK

-1591 DSDALK
+1591 DQDALK
-1597 HATAVWKSCDTQD
+1597 HSTAVWKSCDAEN
-1610 LSDEYLSWAGRVIG
+1610 LSEEYLAWAGRVVG
-1624 RSFSA
+1624 RAFSA
-1629 SGSIPA
+1629 SGEIPT
-1635 DILRESYLDRY
+1635 DILRESYLTRY
-1646 QKIAPGSNG
+1646 QQIAPGSNG

-1662 LLQDLTANPDSMT
+1662 LLQDLTSTPDSVT

-1684 STVSEAALQEDEP
+1684 STVSSATLQDDEP
-1697 LVIACQRSLSESL
+1697 LVVACQKSLTESL
-1710 LLTSQWGAYRSP
+1710 LVASQWRAHRSP
-1722 PSDKGTGT
+1722 PSDQSPGT
-1730 PASSMDEQAVWLED
+1730 PASSINQQDVWSED
-1744 ISSKNWLL
+1744 ITSKNWLPN
-1752 KLSAHLAQSVPDSII
+1752 LSAHFAQHVPESIL
-1767 LSVLSPILARV
+1767 LSTLSPILAKV
-1778 EHFAESAFPFVIHL
+1778 EHFAESAFPFVVHL
-1792 VLYFQMNQ
+1792 MLYFHMNQ
-1800 QQTLKRH
+1800 PQSLKRQ
-1807 LSTAMRDWLQC
+1807 LSVAIKGWLQC
-1818 TAPAAK
+1818 TDAAAK

-1836 LRTQEYPKESSI
+1836 LRTQEFPKESSI
-1848 ADRSHWLDVDYALAS
+1848 ADRSHWLDVDSALVA
-1863 ASASRCGMHKT
+1863 ATASRCGMYKT
-1874 ALLLA
+1874 ALLFT
-1879 ELVSSETSRASRRS
+1879 EYVSPETSRSSRRS

-1901 SETLLTVFEN
+1901 SETLLTIFEN

-1922 EEASLSNVLAR
+1922 EEPSLSKVLAR
-1933 VEYENDGPKSL
+1933 VEYENDGPRSL

-1957 GNPVSQSDGQA
+1957 GDPMAQSDSQA
-1968 LVKALSTL
+1968 LVRALGTL

-1995 PASLEST
+1995 PAALEDT
-2002 FSTARKL
+2002 FNTARKL
-2009 EIWNLPAPV
+2009 EIWNLPAP
-2018 SNHHAV
+2018 SSDHHAV

-2032 IHQATDISAVRT
+2032 IHQATDITNVRT

-2057 TAHGLNATALRKR
+2057 AAHGLNATALRKR

-2085 VSDTSE
+2085 VSDNSE
-2091 MENILG
+2091 MDGLLE
-2097 KFKSRSDWMRSGLYD
+2097 KFKNRGDWMRSGLYG

-2128 SQQNALRSNIKLSVA
+2128 SQQNTLRTNIKLSAA
-2143 AARQMEVESMITA
+2143 AARQMEVEAMITA
-2156 SEVYRYHQATQE
+2156 SQIYRYHQATQE
-2168 SLNISMCLTNLI
+2168 SLNISTRLTNLI
-2180 SPCTSLDLY
+2180 SPCAGLDLH
-2189 VDAAINIEAANS
+2189 VDAAVNIETANS

-2216 SIDRDSS
+2216 GIDRDTS
-2223 LKKQTISVSRS
+2223 LKKQTFPVSRS

-2245 VARLEKPHDIQKK
+2245 VARLEKPHDIQKN

-2271 QGREAGLVFHQFA
+2271 QGRQAGSVFHQFA

-2298 DLTRLQNLRKAKS
+2298 DLTRLQNLKKAKS
-2311 DEVSELKSLISS
+2311 DEVSELKTLISG
-2323 TRDSQLKTRYSHV
+2323 TRDTQLKTRYSHV

-2397 MTNKAVMRYLSEV
+2397 ATNKAVMRYLSEV
-2410 PTRKFASLTN
+2410 PTRKFAGLTN

-2477 TDRVAKRLAETQSVS
+2477 TDRVAKRLAETQSIA

-2518 SGAKIALR
+2518 SGAKIPLR

-2541 RIPSPTMHI
+2541 RIPSPTMHV

-2580 KIITALGSDG
+2580 KIITAIGSDG

-2699 KVTDR
+2699 KVTER

-2723 FVKRLAY
+2723 FLKRLAY

-2753 ILLDH
+2753 ILLDN

-2817 EEQYSIMTILDVLRY
+2817 EEQYSIMTILDVLRF

-2855 DGVMDDEQSEAE
+2855 DTPLDDEQSEAE
-2867 TKKGKKAVGHVNEPS
+2867 TKKGKKAAGHVNEPS

-2917 LAVLYSDYGSS
+2917 LAVLYSGW
-2928 SSILSSQTSSTVH
+2928 
-2941 PLKQSRLPPPR
+2941 
-2952 LRRSMQPVAAESTS
+2952 AA
-2966 PSRRRP
+2966 
-2972 RLDSSSSPSSPTAAS
+2972 
-2987 KRARFEA
+2987 
-2994 VAMTSAKA
+2994 
-3002 RGKLPETIDLTQ
+3002 
-3014 QPSAF
+3014 
-3019 KPYTGAKK
+3019 
-3027 LVIKNLRA
+3027 
-3035 PTSRDAQVTEYYA
+3035 YA
-3048 RTEKELEGALE
+3048 
-3059 AVFAGRTP
+3059 
-3067 DVPLE
+3067 
-3072 RLYRGVEDVCRK
+3072 
-3084 GDPGKVYRMLKER
+3084 
-3097 IETHLQR
+3097 
-3104 NVLPRIQRN
+3104 
-3113 GGTSD
+3113 
-3118 LDALRS
+3118 
-3124 VLAEW
+3124 
-3129 KTWNTQA
+3129 
-3136 ILIRSTFS
+3136 
-3144 FLDRTHLLR
+3144 
-3153 ESLPSIN
+3153 
-3160 DMTISQFRRMA
+3160 
-3171 FPSQEAVFKTSPGN
+3171 
-3185 KTVAGMCALIEFD
+3185 
-3198 RRGDDRM
+3198 
-3205 DSALL
+3205 
-3210 KDAIMMLYVL
+3210 
-3220 GVYVKHFEPVFL
+3220 
-3232 NHSESYFKDFG
+3232 
-3243 ETWGASSLKD
+3243 
-3253 YIRVSENLLKKEA
+3253 
-3266 HRCIEF
+3266 
-3272 NLDSTTEKQLMD
+3272 
-3284 SAHLHLI
+3284 
-3291 DNYSDKLLNSGNLAK
+3291 
-3306 LLSDREVK
+3306 
-3314 SMKALYDLLRL
+3314 
-3325 SGIQKKMKT
+3325 
-3334 PWGDY
+3334 
-3339 IRTTGA
+3339 
-3345 AIISD
+3345 
-3350 KARGDEMVLRLLEH
+3350 
-3364 RRSLDLMIRDAFGK
+3364 
-3378 DEDFLWG
+3378 
-3385 MREAFGK
+3385 
-3392 FMNDRK
+3392 
-3398 VASCWDTGTSKIG
+3398 
-3411 EMTAKYIDMLLR
+3411 
-3423 GGLKSLPK
+3423 
-3431 ELLSDIKDRATAE
+3431 
-3444 KEGQASTGDED
+3444 
-3455 AELDRQLDQALE
+3455 
-3467 LFRFIEGKDAFEAF
+3467 
-3481 YKKDL
+3481 
-3486 ARRLLM
+3486 
-3492 GRSASQDAERN
+3492 
-3503 MLTKLRGECGSNFTH
+3503 
-3518 NLEQMFK
+3518 
-3525 DQELAKDEMESYKQ
+3525 
-3539 WCQGSLER
+3539 
-3547 KAPLDLQVMILSAA
+3547 
-3561 AWPTYP
+3561 
-3567 DVRLNLPDEV
+3567 
-3577 ATQIERFDQ
+3577 
-3586 YYKNKHTGR
+3586 
-3595 VLTWKHSL
+3595 
-3603 AHCAIKATFAK
+3603 
-3614 GTKELLVSAYQ
+3614 
-3625 AVVLMLFNTVPADG
+3625 
-3639 FLAYE
+3639 
-3644 QIATGTGL
+3644 
-3652 QGGDLDR
+3652 
-3659 TLQSLACGK
+3659 
-3668 ARVLTKH
+3668 
-3675 PKGRDVKPTDTFTF
+3675 
-3689 NKTFTDPKYRVKINQ
+3689 
-3704 IQLKET
+3704 
-3710 KEENKATHE
+3710 
-3719 RIAQDRRFETQAAI
+3719 
-3733 VRIMKSRKT
+3733 
-3742 MGHAELVAEVIN
+3742 
-3754 LTKKRGSVEPA
+3754 
-3765 AIKKEI
+3765 
-3771 ESLIEKDYIER
+3771 
-3782 EGNSYVYLA
+3782 